1 MKPQDLKIVMEAG
14 FGDDEKPTQTLTVTK
29 SAEETYYNVCWHSQV
44 EYNGT
49 LYEIVADE
57 DSNGSA
63 YTISYN
69 DPAQRYGIGE
79 EVDSDTYEF
88 LYDSLTGLGVMT
100 SSDLVK
106 GCSFEID
113 NE

>member
-1 MKPQDLKIVMEAG
+1 MTEREFKIVMEAG
-14 FGDDEKPTQTLTVTK
+14 FSDEEKTTETLTVTK

>member
-1 MKPQDLKIVMEAG
+1 MTKREFKIVMEAG
-14 FGDDEKPTQTLTVTK
+14 FSDEEKPTETLTVTK

-69 DPAQRYGIGE
+69 DPEQRYGIGE

-88 LYDSLTGLGVMT
+88 LYDSLTGLGVMS
-100 SSDLVK
+100 SSDLIK
-106 GCSFEID
+106 GCTFELD

>member
-1 MKPQDLKIVMEAG
+1 MKPKDLKVVMEAG
-14 FGDDEKPTQTLTVTK
+14 FDDHEKPTQTLTVTK

-57 DSNGSA
+57 DLNGSA

-69 DPAQRYGIGE
+69 DPEQRYGIGE
-79 EVDSDTYEF
+79 EVDDDTYEF
-88 LYDSLTGLGVMT
+88 LYDSLTGLGVMS
-100 SSDLVK
+100 SSDLIK
-106 GCSFEID
+106 GCTFELDI
-113 NE
+113 E

>member
-1 MKPQDLKIVMEAG
+1 MKSGDLKIIMEAG
-14 FGDDEKPTQTLTVTK
+14 FSDEEKLTETLTVTK
-29 SAEETYYNVCWHSQV
+29 SAEETYYNICWHSQV

-69 DPAQRYGIGE
+69 DPEQRYGIGE
-79 EVDSDTYEF
+79 EVDNDTYEF
-88 LYDSLTGLGVMT
+88 LYDSLTGLGVL
-100 SSDLVK
+100 SSSNLIK

-113 NE
+113 IE